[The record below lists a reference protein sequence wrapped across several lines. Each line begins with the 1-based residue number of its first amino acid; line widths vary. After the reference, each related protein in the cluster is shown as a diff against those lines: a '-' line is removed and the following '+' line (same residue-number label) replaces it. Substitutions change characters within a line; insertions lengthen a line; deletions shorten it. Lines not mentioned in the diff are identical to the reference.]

1 AHAGRP
7 GRRLVRAGARAV
19 SARRGVGRC
28 RVGFAAA
35 RRGAVRPRSRSS
47 RGQLGGGG
55 AHCTT
60 RAAGRGAPGDRA
72 VAGGGRAARH
82 GRGVRV
88 VPLGVPRRS
97 ERGGV
102 SGGGSCAGGL
112 AADRGGGGGAGGG
125 GGGDELGRG
134 APRGAGGAGPGG
146 GCGGG
151 ASGEHGAARSLVA
164 VRSGDRGVR
173 DGVGVAP
180 PAGPA
185 LMASLW
191 QRLGRVFA
199 RGDAGAREEA
209 ERILLEAD
217 FGVAATAEILEQ
229 VARTPDGD
237 ARRALEQAVVSIL
250 SKAGAPGA
258 LARASEPPTVML
270 VFGVNGVGKTTTIA
284 KLAHRLVRD
293 GRSVL
298 LAAADTFRAGAREQ
312 LEIWANRLG
321 VPCIRGGGAGAG
333 ADPAAVAF
341 DAVAAA
347 RARGIDSV
355 L

>member
-1 AHAGRP
+1 
-7 GRRLVRAGARAV
+7 
-19 SARRGVGRC
+19 
-28 RVGFAAA
+28 
-35 RRGAVRPRSRSS
+35 
-47 RGQLGGGG
+47 
-55 AHCTT
+55 
-60 RAAGRGAPGDRA
+60 
-72 VAGGGRAARH
+72 
-82 GRGVRV
+82 
-88 VPLGVPRRS
+88 
-97 ERGGV
+97 
-102 SGGGSCAGGL
+102 
-112 AADRGGGGGAGGG
+112 
-125 GGGDELGRG
+125 
-134 APRGAGGAGPGG
+134 
-146 GCGGG
+146 
-151 ASGEHGAARSLVA
+151 
-164 VRSGDRGVR
+164 
-173 DGVGVAP
+173 
-180 PAGPA
+180 
-185 LMASLW
+185 MASLW

-237 ARRALEQAVVSIL
+237 ARRALEQAVVRIL
-250 SKAGAPGA
+250 STGGAPGA
-258 LARASEPPTVML
+258 LARASDPPTVML

-333 ADPAAVAF
+333 AGADPAAVAC

-347 RARGIDSV
+347 RARGVDSV
-355 L
+355 LVDTAGRLHTEERLLEELKKVVRVIAKQRPDAPHESLLVLDATVGQNAVHQAQAFAAALPLTGLIVTKLDGTAKGGSVVAVQRAIPVPIRFVGTGEGLDDLGVFDAEAYAKRLVSE